1 MYSANAALAVFGRR
15 KMLVQRPQ
23 DNEALRGIDG
33 YEQMVNTFAKNA
45 KAYWRLWGPRR
56 GDLGGAAMFVPAVAT
71 AKLWRGQSSLAFRL
85 LQVIGPGHPLRGAPA
100 PYCERSLITRGGEM
114 SFRPGDRVRWSGKT
128 GTVLSEPR
136 QYDYARGARGDPF
149 TVVGVEVMPDKSIYG
164 AGATLVHVA
173 TLTRLDGPEAVVVVV
188 LDHEEKLEEIARADP
203 LRGVETVEHAALRLQ
218 KQIIQVIRRATEL
231 GPAFRC
237 LGSRVTIA

>member
-1 MYSANAALAVFGRR
+1 MRVPTFRRTKSSTNIKITINMKVFPLMLIPPLRR
-15 KMLVQRPQ
+15 VLHYRHF
-23 DNEALRGIDG
+23 I
-33 YEQMVNTFAKNA
+33 Y
-45 KAYWRLWGPRR
+45 LWG
-56 GDLGGAAMFVPAVAT
+56 VA
-71 AKLWRGQSSLAFRL
+71 WVR
-85 LQVIGPGHPLRGAPA
+85 
-100 PYCERSLITRGGEM
+100 
-114 SFRPGDRVRWSGKT
+114 GDRVRWSGKT

-136 QYDYARGARGDPF
+136 QGDYARGDPF
-149 TVVGVEVMPDKSIYG
+149 TGVGVEVMPDKSIYG

-188 LDHEEKLEEIARADP
+188 LGHEEKLEEIARADP

>member
-1 MYSANAALAVFGRR
+1 
-15 KMLVQRPQ
+15 MLVQRPQ
-23 DNEALRGIDG
+23 GNEALRGIDG

-114 SFRPGDRVRWSGKT
+114 SFRHGIGCDGPAKRVR
-128 GTVLSEPR
+128 
-136 QYDYARGARGDPF
+136 
-149 TVVGVEVMPDKSIYG
+149 
-164 AGATLVHVA
+164 
-173 TLTRLDGPEAVVVVV
+173 
-188 LDHEEKLEEIARADP
+188 
-203 LRGVETVEHAALRLQ
+203 
-218 KQIIQVIRRATEL
+218 
-231 GPAFRC
+231 C
-237 LGSRVTIA
+237 

>member
-1 MYSANAALAVFGRR
+1 
-15 KMLVQRPQ
+15 MLVQRPQ

-56 GDLGGAAMFVPAVAT
+56 GDLGGAAMLVPAVAT
-71 AKLWRGQSSLAFRL
+71 AKLWRGQLSLAFRL

-114 SFRPGDRVRWSGKT
+114 SFRHGDRVRWSGKT

-136 QYDYARGARGDPF
+136 QCDYARGDPF
-149 TVVGVEVMPDKSIYG
+149 TGVGVEVMPDKSIYG

-173 TLTRLDGPEAVVVVV
+173 TLTRLDGPEAVVVVD
-188 LDHEEKLEEIARADP
+188 LDDEEKLEEIARADP

-218 KQIIQVIRRATEL
+218 KQIIHVVRRAAEL
-231 GPAFRC
+231 DPAFRC